1 MKEKILLM
9 FLSMFAGMGI
19 FLLLISMQV
28 IGVNIS
34 SCEPNTVAVKEV
46 ENMFNDFTATF
57 FHTKGN

>member
-9 FLSMFAGMGI
+9 FLSLFAGMGI

-34 SCEPNTVAVKEV
+34 SCEPNTVSVQEV
-46 ENMFNDFTATF
+46 HNMFEEFTSNF
-57 FHTKGN
+57 FHKGN